1 MNLLQNWPTLRSPGA
16 STELW

>member
-1 MNLLQNWPTLRSPGA
+1 MNLLQNWPTLCSPGA